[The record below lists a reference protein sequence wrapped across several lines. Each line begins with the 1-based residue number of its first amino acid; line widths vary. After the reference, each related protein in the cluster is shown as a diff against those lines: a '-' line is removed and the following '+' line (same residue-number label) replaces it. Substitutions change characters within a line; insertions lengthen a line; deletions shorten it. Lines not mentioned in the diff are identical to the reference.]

1 MQEQFNLKLRKLA
14 VAVKECSL
22 LAGSNTQTEIWRRN
36 ASVFSFCCSLSWL
49 LVKEMVVPTEARV
62 CLSQSHHYKGPCL
75 RGHNCAMV
83 CKTEGFAGGECKG
96 FRSRCFCA
104 KRC

>member
-1 MQEQFNLKLRKLA
+1 MEKKCYGLFF
-14 VAVKECSL
+14 L
-22 LAGSNTQTEIWRRN
+22 L
-36 ASVFSFCCSLSWL
+36 L
-49 LVKEMVVPTEARV
+49 LVLASQEMVVPTEARV